1 MSLFGKAGFVAT
13 AIVLSNIFWAGQATA
28 QHSIP
33 NQPVTQNEAAVQADA
48 LFFDAI
54 KARVKGDN
62 KQAENLLQEVIKLKP
77 DAAGAYYDLARLN
90 MQERPDKATTYIKK
104 AIDLSPDNT
113 YYKVQYAEIL
123 AFRNQYEA
131 AADMFAKVADKEKY
145 NEDYLLKA
153 ALLYQR
159 AGKFKES
166 LKTIDKLI
174 ASSGEDE
181 EVMIEKQKLYLKMND
196 IEGAAGVARR
206 LIETNPKEGR
216 FYILLAEIYASNKQ
230 NDKAADIYKQ
240 AERMFPDDPVVQFSL
255 AQYYRMNQDSVK
267 SDEFARKAVSNK
279 ALDAET
285 QLELL
290 VGYFRDAGDD
300 SVKRNE
306 SLKLAADIAQ
316 QNAANA
322 KVQAVYGDILSIIG
336 KRPEATEQYKKA
348 LALEPSSYIT
358 WQNMLY
364 GYAEKQY
371 ADSMIVN
378 SERALR
384 LFPNQAMLHYLNGIG
399 HLNKKNYTAA
409 IRSVN
414 RAIEMQPEEDAK
426 LLSEM
431 YATLGDIYNITKE
444 HDQSDKSY
452 EMAMKLDPENAT
464 VLNNY
469 SYYLS
474 LRGARLNDA
483 EKMSKKSLDIRPGEA
498 TFLDTYGWIL
508 YKQGKYEK
516 ARDYIQKAM
525 DANPASDG
533 TVYEHLGDIYYKL
546 NNTDRA
552 VELWKLAK
560 EKGTD
565 NNDIDK
571 KIKDKKLYE

>member
-1 MSLFGKAGFVAT
+1 MILFGKAGFVAT
-13 AIVLSNIFWAGQATA
+13 AIVLSNIFWAEHVSA

-33 NQPVTQNEAAVQADA
+33 GQPVTQNETAVQADA
-48 LFFDAI
+48 LFFDAV
-54 KARVKGDN
+54 KARIKGDN
-62 KQAENLLQEVIKLKP
+62 KQAETLLQQVIKLKP
-77 DAAGAYYDLARLN
+77 GAAGAYYDLARLS
-90 MQERPDKATTYIKK
+90 MQEHPDKATTYIKK
-104 AIDLSPDNT
+104 AIDLNPDNT

-131 AADMFAKVADKEKY
+131 AADMFAKVAEKEQY
-145 NEDYLLKA
+145 SDGYLLKA
-153 ALLYQR
+153 SILYQR
-159 AGKFKES
+159 AGKNKEA

-174 ASSGEDE
+174 ALSGEEE
-181 EVMIEKQKLYLKMND
+181 EVMLEKQKLYLKMND
-196 IEGAAGVARR
+196 IEGAAGVAKR
-206 LIETNPKEGR
+206 LIESNPREGR

-230 NDKAADIYKQ
+230 TAKAAEIYKQ
-240 AERMFPDDPVVQFSL
+240 AESMFPEDPVVQFSL

-306 SLKLAADIAQ
+306 SLILAADIAK

-322 KVQAVYGDILSIIG
+322 RVQAVYGDILSIVG

-348 LALEPSSYIT
+348 LELEPSSFLT
-358 WQNMLY
+358 WQNMLF
-364 GYAEKQY
+364 GYTEKQY
-371 ADSMIVN
+371 ADSLISN

-384 LFPNQAMLHYLNGIG
+384 LFPNQALLHYLNGIG
-399 HLNKKNYTAA
+399 HLNKKSYPSA
-409 IRSVN
+409 IKSVN

-431 YATLGDIYNITKE
+431 YATLGDIYNLTKE
-444 HDQSDKSY
+444 YPQSDKSY
-452 EMAMKLDPENAT
+452 DQAMKLDPENAT

-474 LRGARLNDA
+474 LRGARLSDA
-483 EKMSKKSLDIRPGEA
+483 EKMSKRSLDIRPGEA

-516 ARDYIQKAM
+516 AREYIQKAM

-552 VELWKLAK
+552 VELWRLAK
-560 EKGTD
+560 EKGTE

-571 KIKDKKLYE
+571 KIKDRKLYE